1 MLSGGKTRFKIHQK
15 ADLLFTS
22 VPPDFS
28 FMSGRPH
35 TTFPLNLVITTVP
48 SSVVGSRDTL
58 ARPWR
63 GKNSSRGGR
72 FVQEPNHSGRD
83 RL

>member
-1 MLSGGKTRFKIHQK
+1 MLSGGKTLFKIHQK
-15 ADLLFTS
+15 ADLLFTLL
-22 VPPDFS
+22 PPDFP
-28 FMSGRPH
+28 FMSGKPH

-48 SSVVGSRDTL
+48 SSVVGSCDTL
-58 ARPWR
+58 ARPR
-63 GKNSSRGGR
+63 SGDNSSRGGR